1 MTALP
6 SWADQM
12 KALEKV
18 GENLIGKWRPD
29 GATAS
34 EIQDMNKLALSMLA
48 SGYLCRVYTDIRRP
62 VFMPMWNYAFNQGGP
77 SPDYV
82 YSTVEID
89 PQGVYRISGY
99 RGTTRFVELTQ
110 QAVDML
116 SPQAMDGKAP
126 YAFTN
131 DLDELNVGEDGYFS
145 VVLSAQRPDGYGGD
159 WWQLH
164 DRTCRIL
171 MRRCSCDW
179 KREIDASVAIERLDA
194 GGAPAPTS
202 SPSGAEM
209 TAEEIARRF
218 SDLSAWIEGV
228 IEFDMRLIRYY
239 REHHGV
245 NTLLRSGKIDEMGG
259 LPKQAYYDG
268 IHEIDDSEALI
279 IETELPQRCRYWQA
293 LVGDDR
299 FCTVDWVN
307 RQSSLNDAQARIDSD
322 GKFRA
327 VISRLDPGVPNWL
340 DKGDYPWGIIQ
351 MRWNQA
357 SDYPDPAIKKVPF
370 ADVRNHLPADTP
382 AVTPEERR
390 EQLRIRR
397 EGAQLRRIW

>member
-1 MTALP
+1 
-6 SWADQM
+6 
-12 KALEKV
+12 
-18 GENLIGKWRPD
+18 
-29 GATAS
+29 
-34 EIQDMNKLALSMLA
+34 
-48 SGYLCRVYTDIRRP
+48 
-62 VFMPMWNYAFNQGGP
+62 
-77 SPDYV
+77 
-82 YSTVEID
+82 
-89 PQGVYRISGY
+89 
-99 RGTTRFVELTQ
+99 
-110 QAVDML
+110 ML
-116 SPQAMDGKAP
+116 SPQAMDGKSPP

-131 DLDELNVGEDGYFS
+131 DLDELTIGEDGYFS
-145 VVLSAQRPDGYGGD
+145 VILSPERPAGHTGD
-159 WWQLH
+159 WWELH
-164 DRTCRIL
+164 GRTARIL

-179 KREIDASVAIERLDA
+179 NREIDASVAIDRLDED
-194 GGAPAPTS
+194 GADLTPD
-202 SPSGAEM
+202 
-209 TAEEIARRF
+209 EIARRF
-218 SDLSAWIEGV
+218 SDLAAWIEGT

-268 IHEIDDSEALI
+268 IHELDDTEALI
-279 IETELPQRCRYWQA
+279 IETVLPQKCRYWQA

-357 SDYPDPAIKKVPF
+357 TDYPDPTIKKVAF
-370 ADVRNHLPADTP
+370 SAIRDHLPADTP
-382 AVTPEERR
+382 TVTPEERKQ
-390 EQLRIRR
+390 QLRVRR

>member
-1 MTALP
+1 MTHSLP

-18 GENLIGKWRPD
+18 GENLLNEWRPE
-29 GATAS
+29 GATEA
-34 EIQDMNKLALSMLA
+34 ETQDMNKLVLSILA
-48 SGYLCRVYTDIRRP
+48 CGYLGRVYTDVIRP
-62 VFMPMWNYAFNQGGP
+62 AFMPMWNYAMNQGGP

-82 YSTVEID
+82 YSSVEVD
-89 PQGVYRISGY
+89 PKGAYRISGY
-99 RGTTRFVELTQ
+99 RGTSRFVELSQ
-110 QAVDML
+110 QAFEML
-116 SPQAMDGKAP
+116 NPQVMAEGGAG
-126 YAFTN
+126 YVFSN
-131 DLDELNVGEDGYFS
+131 DLDELALDDNGYFS
-145 VVLSAQRPDGYGGD
+145 VLLSANRPDGYTGD

-164 DRTCRIL
+164 DQTVRIFV
-171 MRRCSCDW
+171 RSCSCDW
-179 KREIDASVAIERLDA
+179 NTEIDARMAIDRLDVD
-194 GGAPAPTS
+194 GADM
-202 SPSGAEM
+202 SP
-209 TAEEIARRF
+209 EEIARRF
-218 SDLSAWIEGV
+218 SDMAVWIEGM
-228 IEFDMRLIRYY
+228 ITFDMRLIRYY

-268 IHEIDDSEALI
+268 IHEIDDTEALI
-279 IETELPQRCRYWQA
+279 IETEVPQQARYWQA

-307 RQSSLNDAQARIDSD
+307 RQSSLNDFQARLDSD

-351 MRWNQA
+351 MRWNRA
-357 SDYPDPAIKKVPF
+357 SDYPDPTIKKVPF
-370 ADVRNHLPADTP
+370 AEIREHLPEDTP
-382 AVTPEERR
+382 VVTPEQRK

-397 EGAQLRRIW
+397 EGALLRRIW

>member
-1 MTALP
+1 MTGLP

-12 KALEKV
+12 KALERV
-18 GENLIGKWRPD
+18 GDNLIAKWRPD
-29 GATAS
+29 GATEA
-34 EIQDMNKLALSMLA
+34 ETQDMNKLALSILA
-48 SGYLCRVYTDIRRP
+48 SGYLCRVYTDINRP

-89 PQGVYRISGY
+89 PQGTYRISGY
-99 RGTTRFVELTQ
+99 RGTTRFTEFTQ
-110 QAVDML
+110 QAIDML
-116 SPQAMDGKAP
+116 SPEAMDGKSAP

-131 DLDELNVGEDGYFS
+131 DLDELEIGEDGYFS
-145 VVLSAQRPDGYGGD
+145 VILSPERPAGHTGD

-164 DRTCRIL
+164 DRTARIL

-179 KREIDASVAIERLDA
+179 NREIDSSVAIERLDED
-194 GGAPAPTS
+194 GAD
-202 SPSGAEM
+202 M
-209 TAEEIARRF
+209 TPGEIARRF
-218 SDLSAWIEGV
+218 SDLAAWIEGT

-268 IHEIDDSEALI
+268 IHELDDTEALI
-279 IETELPQRCRYWQA
+279 IETILPQKCRYWQA

-299 FCTVDWVN
+299 FSTVDWVN

-327 VISRLDPGVPNWL
+327 VISRRDPGVPNWL
-340 DKGDYPWGIIQ
+340 DKGDYPSGSSRCAGTRRPTIPTPPS
-351 MRWNQA
+351 RRCP
-357 SDYPDPAIKKVPF
+357 SPRSAITFP
-370 ADVRNHLPADTP
+370 PTP
-382 AVTPEERR
+382 RR
-390 EQLRIRR
+390 
-397 EGAQLRRIW
+397 

>member
-1 MTALP
+1 MTASLP

-12 KALEKV
+12 KALENV
-18 GENLIGKWRPD
+18 GENLIGKWRPH
-29 GATAS
+29 GATEA

-116 SPQAMDGKAP
+116 NPQAMDGTAP

-131 DLDELNVGEDGYFS
+131 DLDELSISEDGYFS
-145 VVLSAQRPDGYGGD
+145 VILSPQRPDGYTGD
-159 WWQLH
+159 WWELH

-179 KREIDASVAIERLDA
+179 NREIDASVAIERLEA
-194 GGAPAPTS
+194 GGAAPPTS
-202 SPSGAEM
+202 NPSGADM
-209 TAEEIARRF
+209 TPEEIARRF

-268 IHEIDDSEALI
+268 IHEIERQRGADHRDRVAAAVPLLAGARRRRPVLHRGLGQPPI
-279 IETELPQRCRYWQA
+279 QPQR
-293 LVGDDR
+293 LPGPH
-299 FCTVDWVN
+299 
-307 RQSSLNDAQARIDSD
+307 RQ
-322 GKFRA
+322 
-327 VISRLDPGVPNWL
+327 
-340 DKGDYPWGIIQ
+340 
-351 MRWNQA
+351 
-357 SDYPDPAIKKVPF
+357 
-370 ADVRNHLPADTP
+370 
-382 AVTPEERR
+382 RR
-390 EQLRIRR
+390 
-397 EGAQLRRIW
+397 

>member
-12 KALEKV
+12 RALEGV
-18 GENLIGKWRPD
+18 GDNLIAAWRPD
-29 GATAS
+29 GATEA
-34 EIQDMNKLALSMLA
+34 EAQDMNKLALSILA
-48 SGYLCRVYTDIRRP
+48 EGYLCRVYTDVRRP
-62 VFMPMWNYAFNQGGP
+62 VFMPLWNYAFNQGGP

-82 YSTVEID
+82 YSTVEVD
-89 PQGVYRISGY
+89 PKGVYRISGY

-110 QAVDML
+110 QAIDML
-116 SPQAMDGKAP
+116 SPKAMDGSTPP

-131 DLDELNVGEDGYFS
+131 DLDELTIDEDGYFS
-145 VVLSAQRPDGYGGD
+145 VVMSAECPAGYSGD

-164 DRTCRIL
+164 DRTVRIL

-179 KREIDASVAIERLDA
+179 NREVDARVAIERLGDPD
-194 GGAPAPTS
+194 GAD
-202 SPSGAEM
+202 M
-209 TAEEIARRF
+209 TPEEIARRF
-218 SDLSAWIEGV
+218 SDLAAWIEGT
-228 IEFDMRLIRYY
+228 IEFDMGLIRYY

-268 IHEIDDSEALI
+268 IHEIDDTEALI
-279 IETELPQRCRYWQA
+279 IETVLPRQCRYWQA

-307 RQSSLNDAQARIDSD
+307 RQSSLNDVQAHIDSD

-351 MRWNQA
+351 MRWNHA
-357 SDYPDPAIKKVPF
+357 TDYPDPILTKVPF
-370 ADVRNHLPADTP
+370 ADIRDHLPADTP
-382 AVTPEERR
+382 TLTPDERK
-390 EQLRIRR
+390 ESLRIRR